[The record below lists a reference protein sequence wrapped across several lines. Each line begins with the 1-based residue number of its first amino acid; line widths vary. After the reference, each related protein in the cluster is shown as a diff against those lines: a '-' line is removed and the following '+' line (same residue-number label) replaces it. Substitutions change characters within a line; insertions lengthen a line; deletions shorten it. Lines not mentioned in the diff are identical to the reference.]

1 MSNKRA
7 TITSAGFVILL
18 ACLLVLCILTPDKK
32 FSDNENR
39 NLQQMPVLK
48 TANIVSGTYMKNF
61 EAYASDSI
69 IARDGWVKIKNL
81 ADFISGKKDNGTA
94 YFGQDGYLFPVD
106 NIDKNQFE
114 KNLIYTKN
122 FLNKA
127 KEQNEEINISL
138 LIVPTSSEILREK
151 MPKYASGLEQHKL
164 LEKAESYF
172 NSSLIN
178 PEEELLKHKDEY
190 IYYRT
195 DHHWTTLGAYYTY
208 RLWAQKN
215 EIEPL
220 SADVFK
226 IEAVSDQFYGTTY
239 SKAAGIKVMPDSIE
253 KFSYPSID
261 NVGMSIESLKETKKL
276 PSLYDKNY
284 LKNKD
289 KYSYFLS
296 GNNPLTVIEGTAEN
310 GRNILVVKDSY
321 ANCFVP
327 FITQHFQRIYVVD
340 LRYYKESLLNLTKE
354 KDMTDILF
362 LYNVIQF
369 SNDRNL
375 VYLLTE

>member
-1 MSNKRA
+1 
-7 TITSAGFVILL
+7 
-18 ACLLVLCILTPDKK
+18 
-32 FSDNENR
+32 
-39 NLQQMPVLK
+39 
-48 TANIVSGTYMKNF
+48 
-61 EAYASDSI
+61 
-69 IARDGWVKIKNL
+69 
-81 ADFISGKKDNGTA
+81 
-94 YFGQDGYLFPVD
+94 
-106 NIDKNQFE
+106 
-114 KNLIYTKN
+114 
-122 FLNKA
+122 
-127 KEQNEEINISL
+127 
-138 LIVPTSSEILREK
+138 
-151 MPKYASGLEQHKL
+151 
-164 LEKAESYF
+164 
-172 NSSLIN
+172 
-178 PEEELLKHKDEY
+178 
-190 IYYRT
+190 
-195 DHHWTTLGAYYTY
+195 
-208 RLWAQKN
+208 
-215 EIEPL
+215 
-220 SADVFK
+220 
-226 IEAVSDQFYGTTY
+226 
-239 SKAAGIKVMPDSIE
+239 MPDSIE